1 MNSINDKY
9 YKGYEGEPEIQFIE
23 ELGMNEKKIISIWSG
38 YFDDVMSI
46 VKPTDVG
53 WEGIALYY
61 HLSTGWYEASPW
73 QLIDIEGTLEQFQQ
87 LDEKMLA
94 FEKSEYLLQEICD
107 LLQEAIDNKH
117 EIWIALE

>member
-53 WEGIALYY
+53 WEGIALHY